1 MYFRWFLLMSYE
13 WKVLWIWSLT
23 EKKLQRIF
31 KLVSNFPHLLK
42 VTEDIYALYWHVYL
56 QMNSGASLVICS
68 KIFFKMFFLNELSTT
83 IQRLKILDNIFY
95 VRLISTLLQ
104 FIKLFSEIPIVEWN
118 LQIPRFHFQMFHFV
132 IIRICLRLI
141 YFIIWFLSI
150 KDMTRPPPTFY
161 KMLCASIL
169 CTDIHQQTLAV
180 RFHLNFLH
188 FYMKY

>member
-56 QMNSGASLVICS
+56 QMNSGG
-68 KIFFKMFFLNELSTT
+68 FFGDLLKNVFLNELSTT

-150 KDMTRPPPTFY
+150 KD
-161 KMLCASIL
+161 IL
-169 CTDIHQQTLAV
+169 
-180 RFHLNFLH
+180 F
-188 FYMKY
+188 KY